1 MDKTSIFHDFKKHY
15 KPDQVR
21 LFEHAYEFAH
31 AAHAGQKRKSGDD
44 YIMHSLSVADY
55 LGNHLHMDADTVVA
69 GLLHDVPEDTQTTLL
84 DIRKSFG
91 PQVAFMVEG
100 ITKLGKIKLRNQR
113 DENYIETLRKM
124 FLSMAADIRVVLIK
138 LADRRHNML
147 TIKFLPESKQ
157 KRIARETLEVYAP
170 IANRLGMGELK

>member
-1 MDKTSIFHDFKKHY
+1 MTYHTVLENLKKHY
-15 KPDQVR
+15 KSPDVKE
-21 LFEHAYEFAH
+21 FEKAYEFAK

-55 LGNHLHMDADTVVA
+55 IGNHLHMDADTVVA
-69 GLLHDVPEDTQTTLL
+69 GLLHDVPEDTQTSLL

-138 LADRRHNML
+138 LADR
-147 TIKFLPESKQ
+147 
-157 KRIARETLEVYAP
+157 
-170 IANRLGMGELK
+170 